1 MKNINLKLIPQPK
14 RIQYSSE
21 LLDNPG
27 IRVMSCPDDLR
38 IRRLLDKLPLS
49 DTGIGLKIEVGDT
62 NSESYTLKITKE
74 QISIHAGSIQGAFYG
89 IQTLRQIYAN
99 GCIPCCEIE
108 DAPDFECRGAYL
120 DITRGKVP
128 KLETIKAFIDKIAYY
143 KMNSL
148 QLYVEHTY
156 EFKEYEDSLERTG
169 YITSAEL
176 KELDL
181 YCKENFIDFIPSLST
196 FGHLYELLEKDRY
209 KHLCILDDYTP
220 ERHFW
225 IERAKHHT
233 IDPLHPESY
242 PLIKSLIDQYRPNF
256 TSEWFNICCDETF
269 DLKESQRHKD
279 KDTGTLYVDFVL
291 QIIDHLRKNGKKVM
305 MWGDVLLNHPEQIHK
320 LPDDAVLL
328 NWFYKADPN
337 PEQIKCFHDA
347 GKPQILCVG
356 TQTWSRFCENIPIAL
371 LNIQNMTQL
380 GRQYGAKGI
389 LTSIW
394 GDNGHTSSLALAE
407 CSLAFGAERSWNVE
421 TDKEDIFGKVD
432 KLTYKAEGL
441 SKYANELCALE
452 TEFPWVGMI
461 LLYEDRCMGIP
472 HKFPYYAEELV
483 LPFVEKCKDYCK
495 RLASEPYDN
504 EHKKEMLVVAE
515 GLMVMAEIGAVQN
528 GSKMK
533 RSTNTEQW
541 LKKYRGLWLSNNKES
556 ELKQIENIF
565 TSLEMKGE
573 ES

>member
-1 MKNINLKLIPQPK
+1 
-14 RIQYSSE
+14 
-21 LLDNPG
+21 
-27 IRVMSCPDDLR
+27 
-38 IRRLLDKLPLS
+38 
-49 DTGIGLKIEVGDT
+49 
-62 NSESYTLKITKE
+62 
-74 QISIHAGSIQGAFYG
+74 
-89 IQTLRQIYAN
+89 
-99 GCIPCCEIE
+99 
-108 DAPDFECRGAYL
+108 
-120 DITRGKVP
+120 
-128 KLETIKAFIDKIAYY
+128 
-143 KMNSL
+143 
-148 QLYVEHTY
+148 
-156 EFKEYEDSLERTG
+156 
-169 YITSAEL
+169 
-176 KELDL
+176 
-181 YCKENFIDFIPSLST
+181 
-196 FGHLYELLEKDRY
+196 
-209 KHLCILDDYTP
+209 
-220 ERHFW
+220 
-225 IERAKHHT
+225 
-233 IDPLHPESY
+233 
-242 PLIKSLIDQYRPNF
+242 
-256 TSEWFNICCDETF
+256 
-269 DLKESQRHKD
+269 
-279 KDTGTLYVDFVL
+279 
-291 QIIDHLRKNGKKVM
+291 
-305 MWGDVLLNHPEQIHK
+305 
-320 LPDDAVLL
+320 
-328 NWFYKADPN
+328 
-337 PEQIKCFHDA
+337 
-347 GKPQILCVG
+347 
-356 TQTWSRFCENIPIAL
+356 
-371 LNIQNMTQL
+371 MTQL

-452 TEFPWVGMI
+452 NEFPWVGMI